1 MLYHKSGIP
10 LAVIEAKASKHET
23 GKGMQQA
30 LSYAHL
36 LNVPF
41 AFASNGDGFIFHDKT
56 VVDGELI
63 ENRSSWKSFHP
74 LLYSGKNFA
83 YGKVTPRS
91 SFRSLPRTIT
101 TMVAEKHYAIISC
114 RLSTKLLRPSL
125 PGEDAFCWSWRPGRG
140 KPIPLSRLSGVCGKQ
155 KIRSGYCSSR
165 TGTFW
170 WTRQKLTISSHL
182 ARR

>member
-1 MLYHKSGIP
+1 MIVRGQIALRKKVKSADIVLYHKSGIP

-63 ENRSSWKSFHP
+63 EKQIILEEFPPPAVLWQKFCVWKG
-74 LLYSGKNFA
+74 Y
-83 YGKVTPRS
+83 TQEQ
-91 SFRSLPRTIT
+91 LPVIT
-101 TMVAEKHYAIISC
+101 
-114 RLSTKLLRPSL
+114 
-125 PGEDAFCWSWRPGRG
+125 
-140 KPIPLSRLSGVCGKQ
+140 
-155 KIRSGYCSSR
+155 
-165 TGTFW
+165 
-170 WTRQKLTISSHL
+170 
-182 ARR
+182 